1 MDNLIQQLKDNEKPF
16 GLLSEEMQ
24 AKLKTIDSKDIEC
37 LQAAEQAD
45 WHSCFN
51 YSLTN
56 IINHPTNTYRLRAD
70 YEEEPEIV
78 ECELYTA
85 PSMHKGF
92 VLDVYDFGIDRD
104 LSIALVPNGYKRVG
118 FKFEDGTVFGSP
130 VKYSLPGMTSKGYYA
145 SYEDLKTS
153 QALEHHAV
161 AVLFRRSK

>member
-16 GLLSEEMQ
+16 GLMSEEMQ
-24 AKLKTIDSKDIEC
+24 VKAREIGRCANFKCLSGRTWASCTSK
-37 LQAAEQAD
+37 A
-45 WHSCFN
+45 
-51 YSLTN
+51 N
-56 IINHPTNTYRLRAD
+56 IFDYERTYRLRAD
-70 YEEEPEIV
+70 YEDEPEIV

-153 QALEHHAV
+153 QALEHHAI